1 MEKKDENK
9 IESLDSSIVLVQLD
23 EFMDDFDKSMH
34 KSIKHDL
41 ITAAIVVTPILVG
54 VVGYVVFKT
63 PIVLTVGCC
72 MTASAAIVKNVRDM
86 IKDSKNLEKELKK
99 PNYNNDD
106 IDEDNMTPEQV
117 LDRGIV
123 RKKGEDFYTPE
134 MKYVIEYDKNH
145 VESESERKYREA
157 VEKQQ
162 AEINNRIRLVT
173 KENKKPLSK
182 DDVIKQ
188 IVHEIDVYYMA
199 YKLPDMN
206 ISNTQWDIYFDTC
219 YAFLEKRGKTDEFF
233 RIMST
238 VCSCTLA
245 SVLVHNR
252 KQVTIDDFI
261 KGLDY
266 LKIYGIKEKE
276 SKVFQNVLKS
286 QMPSSKVTS
295 LTDYINKNGGQRK

>member
-41 ITAAIVVTPILVG
+41 ITAAIAITPIVVG
-54 VVGYVVFKT
+54 VVGYVVFKS

-86 IKDSKNLEKELKK
+86 IKDSKELEKELKK
-99 PNYNNDD
+99 PNYNNND

-173 KENKKPLSK
+173 KESKKPLSK

-188 IVHEIDVYYMA
+188 IVHEIDVYYIA

-206 ISNTQWDIYFDTC
+206 ISNAQWDIYFDAC
-219 YAFLEKRGKTDEFF
+219 YAFLEKLGKKDEFY

-252 KQVTIDDFI
+252 KQITIDDFI
-261 KGLDY
+261 KGLNY

-286 QMPSSKVTS
+286 QMSSSKVTS

>member
-1 MEKKDENK
+1 
-9 IESLDSSIVLVQLD
+9 
-23 EFMDDFDKSMH
+23 
-34 KSIKHDL
+34 
-41 ITAAIVVTPILVG
+41 
-54 VVGYVVFKT
+54 
-63 PIVLTVGCC
+63 
-72 MTASAAIVKNVRDM
+72 
-86 IKDSKNLEKELKK
+86 
-99 PNYNNDD
+99 
-106 IDEDNMTPEQV
+106 
-117 LDRGIV
+117 
-123 RKKGEDFYTPE
+123 
-134 MKYVIEYDKNH
+134 MKYVIEYGKNH

-206 ISNTQWDIYFDTC
+206 ISNTQWDIYFDSC
-219 YAFLEKRGKTDEFF
+219 YAFLEKYNKKDEFY

-252 KQVTIDDFI
+252 KQIIIDDFI
-261 KGLDY
+261 KGLNY

>member
-23 EFMDDFDKSMH
+23 EFMDDFDTSMH

-41 ITAAIVVTPILVG
+41 ITAAIAVTPILVG
-54 VVGYVVFKT
+54 VVGYVVFKS

-86 IKDSKNLEKELKK
+86 IKDSKELEKELEK

-134 MKYVIEYDKNH
+134 MKYVIEYGKNH

-252 KQVTIDDFI
+252 KQITIDDFI

-295 LTDYINKNGGQRK
+295 LTDYINKNGQRK